1 MQQLAECRQAYDA
14 QLPRASGAEGADSAP
29 YDISQ
34 HARYMISSFRA
45 RHPDMRVRRM
55 GGATSLS
62 IDRNDV
68 VNSTVRC
75 IMVAFG
81 TRRHT

>member
-1 MQQLAECRQAYDA
+1 MQQLAECRPAYDA
-14 QLPRASGAEGADSAP
+14 QLPYASGAEGADPAP

-34 HARYMISSFRA
+34 HARFMISSFRA
-45 RHPDMRVRRM
+45 RHPDIRVRRM
-55 GGATSLS
+55 AGATSLS

-68 VNSTVRC
+68 INSTVRC
-75 IMVAFG
+75 IIVARE